1 MIWQT
6 MMGESKNPKR
16 RWDEHDEEYQHF
28 SCWTGSRKINCNRIA
43 KGDRLVIYWPGP
55 GRRVYMGIS
64 LAAESGPNLLDMSS
78 RYWEEV
84 QKVHPDVDKWPY
96 GLKICKLK
104 RIAAVSDGVT
114 LNAARSFIRNTALPG
129 RVGLR
134 NASGWDGSDN
144 LVDLIKSR
152 A

>member
-1 MIWQT
+1 
-6 MMGESKNPKR
+6 
-16 RWDEHDEEYQHF
+16 
-28 SCWTGSRKINCNRIA
+28 
-43 KGDRLVIYWPGP
+43 
-55 GRRVYMGIS
+55 MGIS
-64 LAAESGPNLLDMSS
+64 VAAESGPNLLDMSS

-84 QKVHPDVDKWPY
+84 RKVHPDVDKWPY

-114 LNAARSFIRNTALPG
+114 LNAARSFIRNTTLPG

-134 NASGWDGSDN
+134 NASGWDGIDN